1 MESTKQVV
9 PGHIKV
15 AIVTLKIAMMQVVEV
30 VCINPKLVNL
40 NPVEARVSPSRTDT
54 SMEQMETGMNR
65 M

>member
-9 PGHIKV
+9 PRHIKV
-15 AIVTLKIAMMQVVEV
+15 AIVTFKIAMMQVVEV
-30 VCINPKLVNL
+30 VCINPKLVDL
-40 NPVEARVSPSRTDT
+40 NPVEARVTPSRTYS

>member
-9 PGHIKV
+9 PGHIKI
-15 AIVTLKIAMMQVVEV
+15 AIVTLKIAMMQVMEV

-40 NPVEARVSPSRTDT
+40 NPVEACVSPSRTDT

>member
-9 PGHIKV
+9 PRHIKV
-15 AIVTLKIAMMQVVEV
+15 AIVTFKIAMMQVVEV
-30 VCINPKLVNL
+30 VCINPKLVDL
-40 NPVEARVSPSRTDT
+40 NPVEAHVTPSRTDA

>member
-1 MESTKQVV
+1 MESPEEVV

-15 AIVTLKIAMMQVVEV
+15 AIVAFKIAMMQVVEV

-40 NPVEARVSPSRTDT
+40 NPVEARVSPSRTDA